1 MKTAALCREK
11 NKGSK
16 KMERNQNGYPTMPRC
31 DGGEMRRMG
40 CGNGC
45 QNGCPSQ
52 SRCENMPLDSMPV
65 GYAYVPTQKFRM
77 LYNEENA
84 LKHGTL
90 FEELYLPMEVY
101 AK

>member
-1 MKTAALCREK
+1 
-11 NKGSK
+11 
-16 KMERNQNGYPTMPRC
+16 MERNQNGYPTMPRS
-31 DGGEMRRMG
+31 DGDQMRRMG
-40 CGNGC
+40 C
-45 QNGCPSQ
+45 QNGCGGGYTNGCGSQ
-52 SRCENMPLDSMPV
+52 RDCENMPLDSMPV
-65 GYAYVPTQKFRM
+65 GYAYGPMQKFRM

>member
-1 MKTAALCREK
+1 
-11 NKGSK
+11 
-16 KMERNQNGYPTMPRC
+16 MPRS
-31 DGGEMRRMG
+31 DGDQMRRMG
-40 CGNGC
+40 CQNGYGNGC
-45 QNGCPSQ
+45 TNGCGCGSQ
-52 SRCENMPLDSMPV
+52 RGCENMPLDSMPV
-65 GYAYVPTQKFRM
+65 GYAYVPTQRFRM

>member
-1 MKTAALCREK
+1 
-11 NKGSK
+11 
-16 KMERNQNGYPTMPRC
+16 MERNQNGYPTSPRYEC
-31 DGGEMRRMG
+31 GDTRRMG
-40 CGNGC
+40 CGE
-45 QNGCPSQ
+45 QNGCG
-52 SRCENMPLDSMPV
+52 NMPLDSMPV
-65 GYAYVPTQKFRM
+65 GYAYVPMQKFRM